1 MLKPLSRFVILML
14 CFFSTT
20 SVSAQI
26 KGSSGHTIF
35 AVEVGYTDFRPT
47 SLNNFLFATEAGF
60 TKLITYGGAITSTTN
75 THRAHTYDAT
85 IAFHFFQPQRLTS
98 TYDTLSYQAS
108 GWELMTSLFAYDVL
122 HKVDV
127 VDLTL
132 APGVFWGGLKVKK
145 YFNGGNPNQFELFKN
160 PFIAP
165 MLRADLRF
173 VLGPVAF
180 GGRASW
186 RYDISKGRWKK
197 GSSVQLPDYKF
208 QELQYMI
215 YLGWRFAD

>member
-1 MLKPLSRFVILML
+1 MLKSLLHSVLTTL
-14 CFFSTT
+14 CFLYTT

-26 KGSSGHTIF
+26 NGSSEHVIF
-35 AVEVGYTDFRPT
+35 AVEFGLTEFHPKAI
-47 SLNNFLFATEAGF
+47 NNFLFPGDKGF
-60 TKLITYGGAITSTTN
+60 TNLITYGGAWTSTTN
-75 THRAHTYDAT
+75 THRAHNYDAT
-85 IAFHFFQPQRLTS
+85 IAFHFFQPQKLNA
-98 TYDTLSYQAS
+98 TYDSLSYEVR

-122 HKVDV
+122 HNVDA

-132 APGVFWGGLKVKK
+132 APGVYWGSLKMRK
-145 YFNGGNPNQFELFKN
+145 YFSGGNPNQHELFKN

-173 VLGPVAF
+173 VIGPVVI

-197 GSSVQLPDYKF
+197 GNSVTLPDYKF
-208 QELQYMI
+208 QELQYVG